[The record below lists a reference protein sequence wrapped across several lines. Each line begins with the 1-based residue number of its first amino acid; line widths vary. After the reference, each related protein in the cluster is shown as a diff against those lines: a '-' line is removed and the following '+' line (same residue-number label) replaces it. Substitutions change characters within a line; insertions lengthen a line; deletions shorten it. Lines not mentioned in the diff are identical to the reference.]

1 MGVEDNL
8 LLDEERSCTGIF
20 LLFSRVLSWKELVSI
35 HIPLRFVIS
44 YSYPFTAI
52 WQRGFYFIFLTFIFI
67 CVATFLGYKYC
78 TK

>member
-1 MGVEDNL
+1 MGVEDIL
-8 LLDEERSCTGIF
+8 LLDEERGCTGIF

-35 HIPLRFVIS
+35 HIILCFVIS
-44 YSYPFTAI
+44 DSYPFTAV
-52 WQRGFYFIFLTFIFI
+52 WQRGFSFIFLTCILI